1 MTMAM
6 CRGMALTVSLN
17 GQDLFLFGRADLV
30 GHEDVAVGQLLQLR
44 LEALHV
50 VCRHARALL
59 FRAHLLVRVAAQRT
73 DLDAALFDLLVQHL
87 HQILAALLGE
97 RRDVEADDR
106 PVGVRREAEVRRLDR
121 LLDGFD
127 DAAVVGLD
135 QDLPR
140 LGRVDLREL
149 DQRCRHAVRLD
160 LELLH
165 ERRRR
170 AAGPH
175 GGDVVLERLDRL
187 LEARL
192 GLREEI
198 FEWHQLWTS
207 VPTCSPFAARTIASF
222 WEMSKMISGMSRS
235 SASAAAVASITPR
248 RLSSRSRCV
257 SSSIFFASFVVRGS
271 ASYTPSTWF
280 LPMRM
285 TSAPI
290 SAARSVAAVS
300 LVKYG
305 LPVPAAKMTTRPFSR
320 WRIAL
325 RRMYGSATSWM
336 VIADCTRVATSI
348 CSRADWSASALMTI
362 ASIPM

>member
-1 MTMAM
+1 MTSSRTSSRTSDSVSRRIVSSRRPMRPVTSSGSRDQFSVENEYRVRYSTPRSRAARSVLRIVSTPARCPAIAGRWRWRAQRRLPSMTMAM

-50 VCRHARALL
+50 VCRHAGALL

-106 PVGVRREAEVRRLDR
+106 AVGIRREAEVRRLDR

-149 DQRCRHAVRLD
+149 DQRRRHTVRLD

-198 FEWHQLWTS
+198 FERH
-207 VPTCSPFAARTIASF
+207 
-222 WEMSKMISGMSRS
+222 
-235 SASAAAVASITPR
+235 
-248 RLSSRSRCV
+248 
-257 SSSIFFASFVVRGS
+257 
-271 ASYTPSTWF
+271 
-280 LPMRM
+280 
-285 TSAPI
+285 
-290 SAARSVAAVS
+290 
-300 LVKYG
+300 
-305 LPVPAAKMTTRPFSR
+305 
-320 WRIAL
+320 
-325 RRMYGSATSWM
+325 
-336 VIADCTRVATSI
+336 
-348 CSRADWSASALMTI
+348 
-362 ASIPM
+362 